1 MLRYPELF
9 PNRIKTMKFSNNL
22 IGALIFT
29 ILAVAVFVFMAMRP
43 AVEGD
48 AMIFGMPA
56 TNGNNTNEPVP
67 AVTETI
73 ETKTE
78 EVSDEPVKK
87 EEVDN
92 TASTQEAPL
101 TTPATLEAPA
111 TIPAPSEVPVT
122 NPATTEAPATIE
134 TPTTENMPASA
145 PATMS
150 EPSSVTIPSSESAAP
165 ANQ

>member
-1 MLRYPELF
+1 
-9 PNRIKTMKFSNNL
+9 MKFSNNL

-56 TNGNNTNEPVP
+56 TNGNNTNDPVP

-73 ETKTE
+73 ETKTV
-78 EVSDEPVKK
+78 EVSEPEKK

-92 TASTQEAPL
+92 TTSAQEAPL

-122 NPATTEAPATIE
+122 NPVPTEAPATSPA
-134 TPTTENMPASA
+134 PTTENMPASA
-145 PATMS
+145 PATMT
-150 EPSSVTIPSSESAAP
+150 EPRSVTIPSSESAAP